1 MSFKKKTIMDIKLIK
16 KMFFNLLKSFNEKEI
31 CLLMDYLCILVKDYK
46 NDYSKFYGNKL
57 YTFVFEI

>member
-1 MSFKKKTIMDIKLIK
+1 MDIKLIK